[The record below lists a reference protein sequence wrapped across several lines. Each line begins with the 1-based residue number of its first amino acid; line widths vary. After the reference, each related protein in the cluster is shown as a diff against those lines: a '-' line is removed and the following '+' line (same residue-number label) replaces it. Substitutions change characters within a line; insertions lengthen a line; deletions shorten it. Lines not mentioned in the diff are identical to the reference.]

1 MNIALYSA
9 FFSEET
15 LQYVKATVTY
25 LKSHGHQFTLVQ
37 RLRKHL
43 GTEGSN

>member
-15 LQYVKATVTY
+15 LQYVKATVAY
-25 LKSHGHQFTLVQ
+25 LEANKHQFTLVQ
-37 RLRKHL
+37 RLKKHL
-43 GTEGSN
+43 GDAGEQ

>member
-15 LQYVKATVTY
+15 LQYAKATVTY
-25 LKSHGHQFTLVQ
+25 LKSHGHQFTLVK
-37 RLRKHL
+37 RFRKHL
-43 GTEGSN
+43 GT